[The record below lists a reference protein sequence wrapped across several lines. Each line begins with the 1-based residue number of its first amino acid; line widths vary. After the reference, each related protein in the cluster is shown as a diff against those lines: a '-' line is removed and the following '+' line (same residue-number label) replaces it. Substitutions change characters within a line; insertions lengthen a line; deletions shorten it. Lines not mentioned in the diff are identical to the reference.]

1 MTVYARHFIALALFL
16 AAMAQPV
23 AAAEPVGDP
32 KDWANDAMA
41 LLATD
46 TVEAFEARFMENLG
60 NDMEAEVTAAIT
72 PFAIAMRG
80 RKAVYVD
87 LLEQERLGK
96 SFERFTYAVYLGA
109 RDFLFVRLT
118 FAKLDIGFSPIAF
131 EFDDDVS
138 AIIDGLVVR

>member
-1 MTVYARHFIALALFL
+1 MTDFARHFIALALLL
-16 AAMAQPV
+16 ATVAQPAV
-23 AAAEPVGDP
+23 AAEPVDDP

-41 LLATD
+41 LLTTG
-46 TVEAFEARFMENLG
+46 TVKAFQARFMENLG
-60 NDMEAEVTAAIT
+60 SDMEAEVTAAIA
-72 PFAIAMRG
+72 PFAIALGG

-118 FAKLDIGFSPIAF
+118 FAKLDIGFSPITF

-138 AIIDGLVVR
+138 GIIDGLVAR